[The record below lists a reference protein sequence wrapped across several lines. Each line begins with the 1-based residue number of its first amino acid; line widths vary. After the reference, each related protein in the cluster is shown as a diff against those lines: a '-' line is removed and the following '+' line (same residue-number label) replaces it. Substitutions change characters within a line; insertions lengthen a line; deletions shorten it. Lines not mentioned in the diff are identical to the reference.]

1 MDLDFTGPARDEHA
15 GKSNVALNCFRNLGS
30 AVDMAAGSAFFTE
43 GQASDRMYLLIE
55 GEVALSREGKSLD
68 IVRADEIFGEMAAIT
83 GQARTATATA
93 RSACKALTLDAQQFQ
108 RAVQAN
114 PEFALVLMGI
124 MNNRL
129 RLTLALM
136 GRNRSIAETGA
147 REGARVFDKKML
159 DDLAAAM
166 RVRPSQTYPAGRAIM
181 KEGEPGLSMYIVMRG
196 KVAVSIKGAGS
207 IEPVVVERIGSGGV
221 FGEMALV
228 DQSPRAAS
236 AAAEEE
242 SLLLSISRNDFLSLV
257 KTRPDFAVSL
267 LKAIAERL
275 RHMTT
280 QKK

>member
-1 MDLDFTGPARDEHA
+1 MELDFTGPARDEDA
-15 GKSNVALNCFRNLGS
+15 GKSSVALNCFRNLGS
-30 AVDMAAGSAFFTE
+30 TVELAAGSTFFTE
-43 GQASDRMYLLIE
+43 GQASDRMYMLIE
-55 GEVALSREGKSLD
+55 GEVALSREGKALD

-83 GQARTATATA
+83 GQPRSATATA

-108 RAVQAN
+108 QAVQAN

-129 RLTLALM
+129 RLTVALM
-136 GRNRSIAETGA
+136 GRNRSIAEAGA

-166 RVRPSQTYPAGRAIM
+166 RVRPSQTYPAGRSVM

-196 KVAVSIKGAGS
+196 KVAVSIKG
-207 IEPVVVERIGSGGV
+207 VVVERVGAGGV

-242 SLLLSISRNDFLSLV
+242 SLLLAISRNDFLTLV
-257 KTRPDFAVSL
+257 KTRPDFAVAL
-267 LKAIAERL
+267 LKAISERL
-275 RHMTT
+275 RHMTA

>member
-1 MDLDFTGPARDEHA
+1 MELDFTGPARDEHA
-15 GKSNVALNCFRNLGS
+15 GKSSVALNCFRNLGS
-30 AVDMAAGSAFFTE
+30 AVELAAGSTFFTE

-68 IVRADEIFGEMAAIT
+68 IVRTDEIFGEMAAIT

-108 RAVQAN
+108 QAVQAN

-136 GRNRSIAETGA
+136 GRNRSIAEAGA

-166 RVRPSQTYPAGRAIM
+166 RVRPSQTYPAGRSVM

-196 KVAVSIKGAGS
+196 KVAVTIKGT
-207 IEPVVVERIGSGGV
+207 VVERVGAGGV

-242 SLLLSISRNDFLSLV
+242 SLLLAISRNDFLTLV

-267 LKAIAERL
+267 LKAVSERL
-275 RHMTT
+275 RHMTA

>member
-1 MDLDFTGPARDEHA
+1 MDLDFTGPARDETA
-15 GKSNVALNCFRNLGS
+15 GKSSVALNCFRNLGS
-30 AVDMAAGSAFFTE
+30 TVEVPAGGTFFTE
-43 GQASDRMYLLIE
+43 GQASDRMYMLLE

-68 IVRADEIFGEMAAIT
+68 IVRAEEIFGEMAAIT
-83 GQARTATATA
+83 GQPRTATATA
-93 RSACKALTLDAQQFQ
+93 RSACRALALDSRQFQ
-108 RAVQAN
+108 QAVQAN

-136 GRNRSIAETGA
+136 GRNRSIAEVGA
-147 REGARVFDKKML
+147 REGVRVFDRKML

-166 RVRPSQTYPAGRAIM
+166 RVRPSQTYPAGRSVM
-181 KEGEPGLSMYIVMRG
+181 KEGEPGLSMYIVTRG
-196 KVAVSIKGAGS
+196 KVAVSIKGA
-207 IEPVVVERIGSGGV
+207 VVERVGTGGV

-242 SLLLSISRNDFLSLV
+242 SLLLAISRSDFMTLV
-257 KTRPDFAVSL
+257 KTRPDFAVAL

-275 RHMTT
+275 RHMTA